1 MLRRDPGRP
10 RAQVEARSN
19 RLAHHLV
26 SLGVALGSAV
36 GLLLEPSADAI
47 IAALAVLKAGA
58 CYLPL
63 DVASNELLKLML
75 EVRHGFFLK
84 CSNPCA
90 GVSFW
95 DCSQLQADVHSQ
107 SCTVLACKHACTMC
121 LIKNTSHMLPT
132 PGVPRSILASDASLA
147 SLLAHSYHGRR
158 TARWRT

>member
-75 EVRHGFFLK
+75 EVRHGFLVQQPL
-84 CSNPCA
+84 CRRIILGLLPVASRCA
-90 GVSFW
+90 LSELHSTCVQACMHHVS
-95 DCSQLQADVHSQ
+95 DKKHLPHAAYPRCASQHSG
-107 SCTVLACKHACTMC
+107 K
-121 LIKNTSHMLPT
+121 
-132 PGVPRSILASDASLA
+132 
-147 SLLAHSYHGRR
+147 
-158 TARWRT
+158 